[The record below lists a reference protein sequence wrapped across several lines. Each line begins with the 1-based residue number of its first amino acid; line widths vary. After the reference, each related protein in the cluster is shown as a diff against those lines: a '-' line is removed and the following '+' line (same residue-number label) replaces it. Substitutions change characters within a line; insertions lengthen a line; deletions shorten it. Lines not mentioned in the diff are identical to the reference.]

1 VTKTSKTAEN
11 HGNSAQTD
19 GFEAARQAILPE
31 ALEMAAFDGWTATM
45 LDAAAREAG
54 FSQNLR
60 ATVRTAFPAGV
71 IDLIAYW
78 SGLCDEEMR
87 AAMAAP
93 EFAGLKIRE
102 KVAFAVRSRI
112 DGLRPHKEAAR
123 RAAAFLAL
131 PPHAA
136 RAAKLAW
143 ATSDAIWRGLDDKS
157 TDFNFYSKR
166 AILTGVWTSTFARWL
181 ADDSEDE
188 AATHAF
194 LDARIENVMQIEKL
208 KAKIRKTGF
217 DPSAPIA
224 FLARLR
230 YRPAREGA
238 QADMPREGA

>member
-1 VTKTSKTAEN
+1 MTNTSKTVEN
-11 HGNSAQTD
+11 RGNSAQTE
-19 GFEAARQAILPE
+19 GFEVARKAILPK
-31 ALEMAAFDGWTATM
+31 ALEMAAFDGWTSAM

-54 FSQNLR
+54 FSYGTLR

-71 IDLIAYW
+71 IDLITYW
-78 SGLCDEEMR
+78 AAQCDSEMR
-87 AAMAAP
+87 VTMAAP
-93 EFAGLKIRE
+93 DFAGLKIRE
-102 KVAFAVRSRI
+102 KVAFAVRARI
-112 DGLRPHKEAAR
+112 DVLRPHKEAAR
-123 RAAAFLAL
+123 RAAAYLAL
-131 PPHAA
+131 PPNAA

-143 ATSDAIWRGLDDKS
+143 ATSDSIWRGLNDKS

-188 AATHAF
+188 AETCAF

-217 DPSAPIA
+217 DPNASIA

-230 YRPAREGA
+230 YRCPPTREDA
-238 QADMPREGA
+238 